1 MMVERDGHLDQ
12 TLEKLLFGAIRF
24 PPHIFPSFVSVE
36 KIALVEQLNA
46 ATVQVYMHWQI
57 VAF

>member
-1 MMVERDGHLDQ
+1 MERDGHLDQ
-12 TLEKLLFGAIRF
+12 TLEKLLFAAIRF